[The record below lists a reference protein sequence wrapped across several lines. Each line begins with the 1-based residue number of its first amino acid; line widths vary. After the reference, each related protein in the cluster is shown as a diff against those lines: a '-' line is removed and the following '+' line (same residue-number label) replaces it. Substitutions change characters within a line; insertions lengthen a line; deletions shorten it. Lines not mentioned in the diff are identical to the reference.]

1 MQQRVLQIAEGA
13 VCAGLLVLAAVWMYG
28 GAWRSGAVPMDLSS
42 ALTLTPWQEA
52 QPAGAPPVV
61 DQSTLAQAQ
70 RYFPWY
76 VWMNRGGAILWD
88 DAEGLGVPFMAA
100 WRTRALS
107 PFSLPLYAVP
117 LQHALVL
124 SALLKMLVAGLC
136 AYYASRRFEFP
147 AATSFLAAVTYALG
161 APFLVYS
168 PAPVSDIVA
177 WLPLL
182 LVSAERLVLGRFTA
196 WPLAAL
202 VLALMAL
209 GGDPHGIAVVMLI
222 FLIYVGVR
230 AAQDVRAPSTLG
242 AVLAAG
248 ASIAVAG
255 GLVAVQLLPYRE
267 FTDQADTL
275 LGPEL
280 RLRVSDLFA
289 VLHPALASGEGHTNP
304 ALASLLHV
312 GLVPL
317 LLLPLWFAVREFSP
331 ATRRGHIETLL
342 VIAVVLSVGGIAAG
356 PWLRRLQ
363 EIEGPGPEHFL
374 YFNALAFALMAAAA
388 AQEWI
393 ELTVDEAR
401 VAVQR
406 LLRLLP
412 VVWGAIL
419 AAAIAGAVISGAWW
433 SFGVVLIAAL
443 VVFVLMAVALVRP
456 NARVLS
462 YGLALTSALSLVAC
476 FHGVRPM
483 TPAEQVFPETTVV
496 KSLQRIAG
504 RVGGSDRLAQWPVGV
519 NGVQQ
524 VFDAS
529 GLLLNR
535 LREFLARVE
544 QDPLLMR
551 RTGAQG
557 LLLTTADIRGP
568 FAGVRPVLSIR
579 EVFASGAI
587 LFQDNAALP
596 RARMIYAGHR
606 IDKYAPDQVRS
617 DGPPVLESSTLPEK
631 DDGPVAKVAI
641 AEDTP
646 TRITFKVDKTRPAVL
661 VLADAWYPGWRA
673 TVDGNPAEVVRVDG
687 LFRGV
692 ELGEGE
698 HEVVLE
704 YVPASLRWG
713 LGISVVSGLIFAA
726 GLWGFA
732 RSKGITHG

>member
-1 MQQRVLQIAEGA
+1 M
-13 VCAGLLVLAAVWMYG
+13 
-28 GAWRSGAVPMDLSS
+28 
-42 ALTLTPWQEA
+42 
-52 QPAGAPPVV
+52 
-61 DQSTLAQAQ
+61 
-70 RYFPWY
+70 
-76 VWMNRGGAILWD
+76 
-88 DAEGLGVPFMAA
+88 PFMAA

-107 PFSLPLYAVP
+107 PFSLPLFFLP

-124 SALLKMLVAGLC
+124 SALLKMAVAGLC
-136 AYYASRRFEFP
+136 AYYAARRYDFP
-147 AATSFLAAVTYALG
+147 AATSLLAGATYALG
-161 APFLVYS
+161 APFLVHS

-182 LVSAERLVLGRFTA
+182 LVSAERLVLGQFVA
-196 WPLAAL
+196 WPLAGI
-202 VLALMAL
+202 VLTLMAL
-209 GGDPHGIAVVMLI
+209 GGDPHGIAVVMLV
-222 FLIYVGVR
+222 FWIYVGVR
-230 AAQDVRAPSTLG
+230 AAQDVRAPSTAG
-242 AVLAAG
+242 AILAAA

-255 GLVAVQLLPYRE
+255 GLVAVQLLPFRE

-280 RLRVSDLFA
+280 RLGASDLFA
-289 VLHPALASGEGHTNP
+289 VLHPALARGAAHSNS

-317 LLLPLWFAVREFSP
+317 LLLPLWFAVREFSQP
-331 ATRRGHIETLL
+331 TQRGRIETLL
-342 VIAVVLSVGGIAAG
+342 VIAVLLSVASIAAG
-356 PWLRRLQ
+356 PWMRRLQ
-363 EIEGPGPEHFL
+363 ELEGPGPEHFL
-374 YFNALAFALMAAAA
+374 YFNALAFALMGAAA

-401 VAVQR
+401 VAIQR
-406 LLRLLP
+406 LAKLLP
-412 VVWGAIL
+412 VVWGAVL
-419 AAAIAGAVISGAWW
+419 VAAIAGAVLSGAWW
-433 SFGVVLIAAL
+433 SLGIVLLAAL
-443 VVFVLMAVALVRP
+443 AVFVLMAVTLFRP

-483 TPAEQVFPETTVV
+483 TPVDKVFPETTVV
-496 KSLQRIAG
+496 KSLQKIAG
-504 RVGGSDRLAQWPVGV
+504 RVGGSNRLEQWPVGV
-519 NGVQQ
+519 NGVYQ

-551 RTGAQG
+551 RMGAQG

-568 FAGVRPVLSIR
+568 FAGVRPVLNIR

-587 LFQDNAALP
+587 LFHDNAALP

-606 IDKYAPDQVRS
+606 TDKYAPDQVRS

-641 AEDTP
+641 TEDTP
-646 TRITFKVDKTRPAVL
+646 SRITFKVDKTRPAVL

-704 YVPASLRWG
+704 YVPNSLRWG
-713 LGISVVSGLIFAA
+713 LGISALSGLILMA

-732 RSKGITHG
+732 RTKE